1 MVTAQT
7 ASCPWSGEDPIGR
20 RFRRGTIPDR
30 PLQEAAGVVA
40 DARILGLDV
49 DPGLVACFPYWELTP
64 SNATVVA
71 RGAADTA
78 TALAAV
84 RESVRGLDPL
94 LPASNVR
101 MLDDI
106 LAASVAV
113 RAFPCC
119 R

>member
-1 MVTAQT
+1 MV
-7 ASCPWSGEDPIGR
+7 GI
-20 RFRRGTIPDR
+20 
-30 PLQEAAGVVA
+30 VA

-49 DPGLVACFPYWELTP
+49 NPGLVAYFPYWELAP
-64 SNATVVA
+64 QSVTVVA

-78 TALAAV
+78 TALAEV

-101 MLDDI
+101 VLDDI

-113 RAFPCC
+113 RRFLLQVTAGFAVGGLVLVCLGVLGTVS
-119 R
+119 